1 MTVGEQIKFYRTES
15 NMTQKKLSKLTGIAE
30 ITIRQYEA
38 GKYQPKIGNLQ
49 KIADILNIPLAALLD
64 MPENSEIL
72 DIASRFPSATVNES
86 SGNKEFDLV
95 NLDELHAYFTLNDK
109 GKRKA
114 LSYIDDLSKLPE
126 YTEDEPPANE

>member
-64 MPENSEIL
+64 IPENSEIL

-95 NLDELHAYFTLNDK
+95 NLD
-109 GKRKA
+109 
-114 LSYIDDLSKLPE
+114 
-126 YTEDEPPANE
+126 